1 MEYRDYIKTQIE
13 ALKKGNITRITT
25 TGGGDIGHEE
35 IYQNGIFLAEN
46 STRIGKTKEVAA
58 AFQLTETLQAKPH
71 LIFFG
76 AGHVAKALYDLATLI
91 GLSVTVIDPREEV
104 ANRERFPY
112 AEILQMPYE
121 SYFEGEHEYYNSFY
135 CIFTHGH
142 AYDKE
147 CLRYAL
153 TQPCA
158 YIGMIGSKGKVAA
171 TFNSLKE
178 EGFTDEQLSF
188 VHSPIGLK
196 IGGDSPYEIAVSI
209 MAEIISVYA
218 EKKHRATVDTDYLK
232 AIMEKGEGVICRI
245 IRKSG
250 SGPREAGTE
259 MFVTADE
266 VIGTIGG
273 GALEKNVIED
283 ARQVKDN
290 TIKHYGLN
298 ANDDL
303 GMICGG
309 DVDILFEV
317 IK

>member
-1 MEYRDYIKTQIE
+1 MEFRDYIDIQIE
-13 ALKKGNITRITT
+13 ALKKGSITRVTT

-35 IYQNGIFLAEN
+35 LYQSGVLLAEN
-46 STRIGKTKEVAA
+46 NARRGRTKEVSE

-71 LIFFG
+71 LILFG
-76 AGHVAKALYDLATLI
+76 AGHVAKALYDIAVLI
-91 GLSVTVIDPREEV
+91 GLSITVIDPREET
-104 ANRERFPY
+104 ANKQRFPE
-112 AEILQMPYE
+112 AEVIQLPYE
-121 SYFEGEHEYYNSFY
+121 EYFKKTHEYYNAFY

-142 AYDKE
+142 SYDKD

-153 TQPCA
+153 KQPCA

-171 TFNSLKE
+171 TFNALEE
-178 EGFTDEQLSF
+178 EGFSKEQLSF
-188 VHSPIGLK
+188 VHSPIGIR

-218 EKKHRATVDTDYLK
+218 EKKHRATVDVDYLK
-232 AIMEKGEGVICRI
+232 TIREKAAGVVCRI
-245 IRKSG
+245 ISKAG
-250 SGPREAGTE
+250 SGPRAIGTE
-259 MFVTADE
+259 MFVSDSE

-273 GALEKNVIED
+273 GALEKNVIDD
-283 ARQVKDN
+283 ARSIKEN

-298 ANDDL
+298 VNDDL